1 MSIAYGRACVIHIPP
16 AKARR
21 KTPSVNTPLYV
32 SNLREQNKYLGQL
45 STEIETKLSG
55 LEHSLR
61 EPTTLQEVNLVPP
74 LAALHRCLCVEAET
88 FCKRLNL
95 FLEEAKATPAPLS
108 PNGTI

>member
-1 MSIAYGRACVIHIPP
+1 M
-16 AKARR
+16 
-21 KTPSVNTPLYV
+21 NTQLYV

-55 LEHSLR
+55 LEHALSEQRALLR
-61 EPTTLQEVNLVPP
+61 VDLIPP

-95 FLEEAKATPAPLS
+95 LLEEAKATPAPLS

>member
-1 MSIAYGRACVIHIPP
+1 MSIASSRACVIHIPP

-21 KTPSVNTPLYV
+21 KTPSVNTQFYV

-45 STEIETKLSG
+45 STEIETTLSG

-61 EPTTLQEVNLVPP
+61 EQPALREVDLVTP

-95 FLEEAKATPAPLS
+95 LLEEAKATLAPLS